1 MSGSGTPRA
10 VREIAIDRDR
20 SRGAIAHGAGGPVR
34 RALAHVAGR
43 ADALR
48 RRAPRGIDA
57 DPPGGVERQQ
67 AAKQLR
73 VRNEAN
79 AGKHRSGRQLAF
91 RAGADIFDTHLA
103 HELIPDDLA
112 DLCAE
117 PHLDLAM
124 RANAIAIARL
134 PAELA
139 PTLEHDDLRDMLS
152 ERKRLLYG
160 RIAAAH
166 NHRKLVAEKRP
177 VA

>member
-48 RRAPRGIDA
+48 WRAHRGIDA

-67 AAKQLR
+67 AAKRLR

-79 AGKHRSGRQLAF
+79 AGKHRGGRQLAF
-91 RAGADIFDTHLA
+91 RAGADILDAHLPHRLVA
-103 HELIPDDLA
+103 DDLA
-112 DLCAE
+112 DRCAE

-124 RANAIAIARL
+124 RANAVAIARL
-134 PAELA
+134 PAERA
-139 PTLEHDDLRDMLS
+139 TALEYHDFRDMLA
-152 ERKRLLYG
+152 ERKRLLH
-160 RIAAAH
+160 RRVAAAH
-166 NHRKLVAEKRP
+166 HHGELVAKERP
-177 VA
+177 